1 MNKLRKT
8 IGHISGNPLLGAIP
22 YFVELK
28 YFGNHYNIHLSTV
41 FACGE

>member
-8 IGHISGNPLLGAIP
+8 IGHISGNPLLDAIS

-28 YFGNHYNIHLSTV
+28 YFGNHYNIHLSPV
-41 FACGE
+41 FASVE